1 MAKIGLDDYWEYYR
15 DTSEMLGKNNAK
27 FDCGADKRTC
37 INKFWKEEKAKRI
50 AAEEKARQDR
60 AARKKAEE
68 KAKKAEKEAHNAVE
82 EAKELEMRVKK
93 AEEEARQERQVAKDN
108 LKDIKR
114 LVDDKYYEK
123 PKK

>member
-15 DTSEMLGKNNAK
+15 DTSEMLGKCNAK

-60 AARKKAEE
+60 AAREDAD
-68 KAKKAEKEAHNAVE
+68 N
-82 EAKELEMRVKK
+82 
-93 AEEEARQERQVAKDN
+93 ARQEAEEDARRAREAEEHERRVKEKVIQEQK
-108 LKDIKR
+108 KKIEDIERRVNDIFKQM
-114 LVDDKYYEK
+114 
-123 PKK
+123 

>member
-15 DTSEMLGKNNAK
+15 DTSEMLGKCNAK

-50 AAEEKARQDR
+50 AAEEKARQYR
-60 AARKKAEE
+60 EAREDADNARQEAEE
-68 KAKKAEKEAHNAVE
+68 DARRARE
-82 EAKELEMRVKK
+82 
-93 AEEEARQERQVAKDN
+93 AEEEARQERQAAKDN